1 MVDAILLSL
10 LLVEGTL
17 RLKLLR
23 QRCQDLLQ
31 QDESNRSRLK
41 YCRKQNNVSLDDDER
56 TTV

>member
-41 YCRKQNNVSLDDDER
+41 YCRKQDNVSLDDDER